1 MNKKIKII
9 LQVLILILLVSALG
23 YYFYSDY
30 LKTVIQKDPK
40 TETIEQITNLKFLKK
55 DLDKETKEKYQETFE
70 PAVKEFLVDPEG
82 AEAFWPL
89 IKIGQ
94 VKELA
99 GDYDGAKQAL
109 IKAVEIQPGS
119 YLAHANLA
127 NLYFRHYQDFVKAE
141 EHYLKAIEPLDSRV
155 VVYYYDLHEI
165 YRYFYKT
172 ETTLAEDILKQGIER
187 YPEETNLMAILAN
200 YYKSL
205 DRKEEAI
212 EYYHKILE
220 INPDSEVAK
229 KGLED
234 LE

>member
-1 MNKKIKII
+1 MPKKIKII
-9 LQVLILILLVSALG
+9 LQVLIVILLTSALG

-40 TETIEQITNLKFLKK
+40 TETIEKITTLKFIKE
-55 DLDKETKEKYQETFE
+55 DLDEETKNEYQEDFKS
-70 PAVKEFLVDPEG
+70 AVEEFINSSETV
-82 AEAFWPL
+82 EAFWSL
-89 IKIGQ
+89 IKIEQ
-94 VKELA
+94 IKELA

-109 IKAVEIQPGS
+109 IKAIELQPGS

-127 NLYFRHYQDFVKAE
+127 NLYFRHYQDFAKAE

-172 ETTLAEDILKQGIER
+172 DTTLAEDILKQGIER
-187 YPEETNLMAILAN
+187 YPAETNLMAILAH

-212 EYYHKILE
+212 EYYQKILE

-229 KGLED
+229 RELEGL
-234 LE
+234 

>member
-1 MNKKIKII
+1 MNKKVKISI
-9 LQVLILILLVSALG
+9 QVLIVILLASALG

-40 TETIEQITNLKFLKK
+40 TEEIEQITTLNFLKK
-55 DLDKETKEKYQETFE
+55 DLDKETKDEYQETFDSVVE
-70 PAVKEFLVDPEG
+70 EFIDSFET
-82 AEAFWPL
+82 AEAFWSL

-141 EHYLKAIEPLDSRV
+141 EHYLKAIEPNDPRV
-155 VVYYYDLHEI
+155 IVYYYDLHEI

-172 ETTLAEDILKQGIER
+172 DTTLAEDILKQGIER
-187 YPEETNLMAILAN
+187 YPEETNLMAILAH
-200 YYKSL
+200 YYKNME
-205 DRKEEAI
+205 RKEEAI
-212 EYYHKILE
+212 EYYQKILE

-229 KGLED
+229 RELKVL
-234 LE
+234 

>member
-1 MNKKIKII
+1 MNKKVKISI
-9 LQVLILILLVSALG
+9 QVLIVILLASSLG

-30 LKTVIQKDPK
+30 LKTVIPKDPK

-55 DLDKETKEKYQETFE
+55 DLDKETKDKYQETFE
-70 PAVKEFLVDPEG
+70 PAVKEFLTNPEG

-109 IKAVEIQPGS
+109 IKAVELQPGS

-127 NLYFRHYQDFVKAE
+127 NLYFRHYQDFIKAE
-141 EHYLKAIEPLDSRV
+141 EHYLKAIEPNDPRV
-155 VVYYYDLHEI
+155 IAYYYDLHEI

-172 ETTLAEDILKQGIER
+172 DTTLAEDILKQGIER
-187 YPEETNLMAILAN
+187 YPEETNLMAILAH

-205 DRKEEAI
+205 DRKKEAK
-212 EYYHKILE
+212 EYYQKILE
-220 INPDSEVAK
+220 INPNSEVAK
-229 KGLED
+229 RELIGL
-234 LE
+234 

>member
-1 MNKKIKII
+1 MNKKVKTI
-9 LQVLILILLVSALG
+9 LQVLIVVLLVSALG

-30 LKTVIQKDPK
+30 LKTVIKKDPRA
-40 TETIEQITNLKFLKK
+40 ETIEQITTLKFLKK
-55 DLDKETKEKYQETFE
+55 DLDEETKDEYQEDFKS
-70 PAVKEFLVDPEG
+70 AVEEFLVDSETTEG
-82 AEAFWPL
+82 FWSL
-89 IKIGQ
+89 IKIEQ
-94 VKELA
+94 IKELA

-109 IKAVEIQPGS
+109 IKAIELQPES

-127 NLYFRHYQDFVKAE
+127 NLYFRHYQDFAKAE

-172 ETTLAEDILKQGIER
+172 DTTLAEDILKQGIER
-187 YPEETNLMAILAN
+187 YPTETNLMAILAH

-205 DRKEEAI
+205 DRKEEAK
-212 EYYHKILE
+212 EYYQKILE

-229 KGLED
+229 RELKVL
-234 LE
+234 